1 VDGPGSQ
8 DLSAPAAPDGPRI
21 GVDEWVASVEGKRE
35 RYTGVRG
42 AVLREWDRL
51 PMAARVVVVAIPAAI
66 FPLLTSE
73 GNLFRYGLFT
83 LVYALLALGLNIVVG
98 FAGLLDLGYVA
109 FFGTGAYMYAIL
121 ASPQFGNHW
130 QAEAAI
136 PVVVLFTAL
145 VGLVIGLP
153 SRRLFGDYLAILTLF
168 FGQAFVTFVNNANRI
183 SFPFVGHVDLTG
195 GSNGIAN
202 IDPFN
207 FFGYKFYSTKQQY
220 YFLLVAVALVL
231 ILLGFINDSRT
242 GRAWR
247 ALREDP
253 LAAEAMSIPVNRL
266 KLLAFVFG
274 AAVAGFTGAIYGT
287 IATAAL
293 PGDYDVGLLITIYA
307 IMILGGFGSM
317 MGIVVGAV
325 IVSSVP
331 ELLRSSANARPL
343 FYGAILLA
351 ILVKL
356 RPWRLLAAQV
366 AGLIAFGFA
375 VHAIASAAYPRLV
388 DGSPVGSGAVPRA
401 LDHWMLFPKNPEQMT
416 DVAYICLVAAI
427 VIFPQLTRLWRA
439 ILLPPLLYLVM
450 FVWENL
456 LLVHIGGATRLIL
469 LGALLVALMNIRPQ
483 GLFGKAY
490 VEIV

>member
-1 VDGPGSQ
+1 MIEQP
-8 DLSAPAAPDGPRI
+8 PDTPRI

-42 AVLREWDRL
+42 ALAREWERL
-51 PMAARVVVVAIPAAI
+51 PPPARVLVFAIPAAL
-66 FPLLTSE
+66 FPLVTTD
-73 GNLFRYGLFT
+73 GNVFRYGLFT

-109 FFGTGAYMYAIL
+109 FFGCGAYLYAIL

-136 PVVVLFTAL
+136 PVVVVFTAI
-145 VGLVIGLP
+145 VGLLVGLP

-168 FGQAFVTFVNNANRI
+168 FGQAFVIFVNNANRI
-183 SFPFVGHVDLTG
+183 YFPIFGHTDLTG

-202 IDPFN
+202 IDPLN
-207 FFGYKFYSTKQQY
+207 FFGYTIDSTKKQY
-220 YFLLVAVALVL
+220 YFLLISVALVL
-231 ILLGFINDSRT
+231 ILLMFVNESRT

-253 LAAEAMSIPVNRL
+253 LAAEVMSIPVNRL
-266 KLLAFVFG
+266 KLLAFVCG
-274 AAVAGFTGAIYGT
+274 AATAGFTGAIYGT

-307 IMILGGFGSM
+307 IMILGGFGSI
-317 MGIVVGAV
+317 MGIVVGAIV
-325 IVSSVP
+325 VSSVP

-351 ILVKL
+351 LLVKL
-356 RPWRLLAAQV
+356 RPWRLLAAELG
-366 AGLIAFGFA
+366 GLLVLGFGI
-375 VHAIASAAYPRLV
+375 HAIAAAAYPRLV
-388 DGSPVGSGAVPRA
+388 DGESIGSGVFAQG
-401 LDHWMLFPKNPEQMT
+401 LDHWMLFPKNPVKIA
-416 DVAYICLVAAI
+416 DVAYILLVAAI
-427 VIFPQLTRLWRA
+427 VVYPQLSRLWRA
-439 ILLPPLLYLVM
+439 VLLPPLLYLVM

-469 LGALLVALMNIRPQ
+469 LGALLVALMNVRPQ
-483 GLFGKAY
+483 GLFGTAT

>member
-1 VDGPGSQ
+1 MEQP
-8 DLSAPAAPDGPRI
+8 PDNPRI
-21 GVDEWVASVEGKRE
+21 GVDEWVANVEGKRD

-42 AVLREWDRL
+42 AVQQAWDRL
-51 PMAARVVVVAIPAAI
+51 PAPARVLVFAIPAAI
-66 FPLLTSE
+66 FPFLTTE
-73 GNLFRYGLFT
+73 GNVFRYGLFT
-83 LVYALLALGLNIVVG
+83 LVYGLLALGLNIVVG

-109 FFGTGAYMYAIL
+109 FFGTGAYLYAIL

-136 PVVVLFTAL
+136 PVVVVATAV
-145 VGLVIGLP
+145 VGLLVGLP

-168 FGQAFVTFVNNANRI
+168 FGQAFVVFVNNANRI
-183 SFPFVGHVDLTG
+183 DFPFFGHVDLTG

-207 FFGYKFYSTKQQY
+207 FFGFKIDTTTKQY
-220 YFLLVAVALVL
+220 YLLLIAVALVL
-231 ILLGFINDSRT
+231 VLLMYVNESRT

-253 LAAEAMSIPVNRL
+253 LAAEVMSIPVNRL

-274 AAVAGFTGAIYGT
+274 AAVAGLTGAIYGT

-307 IMILGGFGSM
+307 IMILGGFGSI

-325 IVSSVP
+325 VVSSVP

-343 FYGAILLA
+343 FYGAILVA

-356 RPWRLLAAQV
+356 RPWRRLAAEL
-366 AGLIAFGFA
+366 AGLVAFGFA
-375 VHAIASAAYPRLV
+375 VHAIAAVAYPRLV
-388 DGSPVGSGAVPRA
+388 DGESIGSGVFARA
-401 LDHWMLFPKNPEQMT
+401 LDHWMLFPKDAVKIA
-416 DVAYICLVAAI
+416 DVAYILLVAAI
-427 VIFPQLTRLWRA
+427 VIYQQLAPVWRA
-439 ILLPPLLYLVM
+439 VLLPPLLYLVM

-456 LLVHIGGATRLIL
+456 LLEHIGGATRLIL
-469 LGALLVALMNIRPQ
+469 LGAMLVALMNVRPQ
-483 GLFGKAY
+483 GLFGTAT